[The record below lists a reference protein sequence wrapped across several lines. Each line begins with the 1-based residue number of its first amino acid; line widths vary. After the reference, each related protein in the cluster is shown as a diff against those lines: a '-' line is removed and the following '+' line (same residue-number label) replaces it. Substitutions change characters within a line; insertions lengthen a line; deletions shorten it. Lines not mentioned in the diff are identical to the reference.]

1 MREELIKQEIEQR
14 FSETRVVVP
23 RKQRIIVSLHKDSV
37 FSLVAYMKEAGFRHL
52 SFITCVDWIN
62 EDEFELVYH
71 LASYGDGIHAM
82 VKTRIDRSDPTYLS
96 LIPLFENART
106 YEREIHEMFGVRF
119 VGNDRLIPFLLTNWH
134 EMPPMKKDF
143 DTEAYAER
151 MFEHE

>member
-1 MREELIKQEIEQR
+1 MREETIKQDIEKRYDGSRVSVQR
-14 FSETRVVVP
+14 R
-23 RKQRIIVSLHKDSV
+23 QRIMVSLSKDSV
-37 FSLVAYMKEAGFRHL
+37 FSLIAFMKDKGFRHL
-52 SFITCVDWIN
+52 SFITCVDWI
-62 EDEFELVYH
+62 EESEFELVYH
-71 LASYGDGIHAM
+71 LASYQDEIHAI
-82 VKTRIDRSDPTYLS
+82 VKTKINRADPTYLS

-134 EMPPMKKDF
+134 EMPPLKKDF

>member
-1 MREELIKQEIEQR
+1 MREEAIKQDIEKRYDGSRVSVQR
-14 FSETRVVVP
+14 R
-23 RKQRIIVSLHKDSV
+23 QRIIVNLPKDSL

-52 SFITCVDWIN
+52 SFITCVDWI
-62 EDEFELVYH
+62 EEREFELVYH
-71 LASYGDGIHAM
+71 LVSYQDGIHVM
-82 VKTRIDRSDPTYLS
+82 VKTRIDRAEPTYLS

-134 EMPPMKKDF
+134 EIPPMRKDF